1 MRTQGPD
8 SMGLE
13 DDPWH
18 DTTHGT
24 LVKSRVP
31 QIFQYLGDFNW
42 DFHFHVLLH
51 FDWHLLEKY
60 RVNGFELLLKQQEY
74 ELKAWCK
81 HLQLFSEKLLPSLS
95 AWLKGQD
102 DEDDWVQRD
111 PSTYLDNLINILNVG
126 RRRRRRRRPLDDVP
140 HHRREHGLGLR
151 LGLGLTHRFE
161 YLVRVGKRQSTL
173 FIDATGELQ
182 SEHTVPAQAC
192 TPEPLDGIRAAAS

>member
-1 MRTQGPD
+1 MIPHMER
-8 SMGLE
+8 SSNLVFLKSFN
-13 DDPWH
+13 
-18 DTTHGT
+18 T
-24 LVKSRVP
+24 LVTSTGTSTSTY
-31 QIFQYLGDFNW
+31 FFTSTGTYW
-42 DFHFHVLLH
+42 
-51 FDWHLLEKY
+51 KY
-60 RVNGFELLLKQQEY
+60 RVNGFEPLLKQQEY

-102 DEDDWVQRD
+102 DEDDWVQRV

-126 RRRRRRRRPLDDVP
+126 RRRRWRRRPLDDVP

>member
-31 QIFQYLGDFNW
+31 QINTLVTSTGTSTSTYFFTSTGTYW
-42 DFHFHVLLH
+42 
-51 FDWHLLEKY
+51 KY
-60 RVNGFELLLKQQEY
+60 RVNRLKPLLKQQEY
-74 ELKAWCK
+74 ALKAWCK
-81 HLQLFSEKLLPSLS
+81 HQQLFSEKFSRL
-95 AWLKGQD
+95 D

-126 RRRRRRRRPLDDVP
+126 RRRRWRRRPLDDVP
-140 HHRREHGLGLR
+140 HHRREHGLGL
-151 LGLGLTHRFE
+151 GLGHRFE
-161 YLVRVGKRQSTL
+161 YLVRIGKRKSPL

-192 TPEPLDGIRAAAS
+192 TPEPLDDGIRAAAS